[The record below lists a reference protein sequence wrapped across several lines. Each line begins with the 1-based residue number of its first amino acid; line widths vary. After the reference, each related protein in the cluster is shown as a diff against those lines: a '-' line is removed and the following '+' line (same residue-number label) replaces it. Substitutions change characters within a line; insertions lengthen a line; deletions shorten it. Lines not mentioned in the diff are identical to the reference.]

1 MKDTMRE
8 VLIGTTN
15 PSKVRRFQLLLSK
28 YNVKFYTPA
37 DLNIPGE
44 PEERGRTPEENAVM
58 KARYYGQYFDSVI
71 CNDSGLYFD
80 GLALTDSRQPGL
92 NIRTPGRMPR
102 LNDEEMIVYY
112 SELIRSLGGK
122 VLAYYL
128 DGIAVYHNHR
138 ISSYM
143 EDADARKDGAFYMI
157 GRPSPRRQPGWPLD
171 SLSLNRST
179 LTYFVDEE
187 DEEEDEEITSA
198 DSKNRL
204 TDFLVSSLSLHPL
217 KN

>member
-1 MKDTMRE
+1 MKEAPPQVPED
-8 VLIGTTN
+8 G
-15 PSKVRRFQLLLSK
+15 S
-28 YNVKFYTPA
+28 TP
-37 DLNIPGE
+37 L
-44 PEERGRTPEENAVM
+44 ENARQ
-58 KARYYGQYFDSVI
+58 KALVYFEAYGRPVFS
-71 CNDSGLYFD
+71 CDSGLYFD

-157 GRPSPRRQPGWPLD
+157 GRPSPRRQSGWPLD

-187 DEEEDEEITSA
+187 DEDEDEEITSA